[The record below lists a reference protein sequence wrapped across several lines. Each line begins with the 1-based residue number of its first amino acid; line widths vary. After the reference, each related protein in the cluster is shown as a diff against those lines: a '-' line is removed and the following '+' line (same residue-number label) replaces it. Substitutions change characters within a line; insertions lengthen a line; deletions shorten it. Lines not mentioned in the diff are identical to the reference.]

1 VAGALVC
8 DTLLHGAAPGSAEVI
23 GAAAR
28 HEHARMT
35 AEDRDGTRRREQA
48 MNVKVVLTQTEGAP
62 HFALLEDL
70 EVEGLRIVQVATP
83 EELATE
89 IRDADV
95 LYGFP
100 TGDLLRAAKSLRW
113 IQSPSAGVNYLQDL
127 PELVESD
134 IVLTN
139 TRGAHGPSIGEHT
152 FALLFA
158 LTRHIPESIQA
169 QRDHYWARPELY
181 RTSRE
186 MRGSTMGII
195 GYGAIGRGVAQRAR
209 GFDMEVLTVDPHPE
223 PGAPFVDE
231 TWGMER
237 LPDLLEQSEV
247 VVVAAPL
254 TAESYHLID
263 ADALTHMKPDAYL
276 IVVSRGGI
284 VDEDALVDALL
295 EGRLAGAGIDVT
307 EVEPLPPDSRLWD
320 APNIVITPHTAGDS
334 SEKERRCVEILRE
347 NLVRFTQGETLL
359 NMVDKR
365 RGY

>member
-1 VAGALVC
+1 
-8 DTLLHGAAPGSAEVI
+8 
-23 GAAAR
+23 
-28 HEHARMT
+28 M
-35 AEDRDGTRRREQA
+35 
-48 MNVKVVLTQTEGAP
+48 KVVLTITEGSP
-62 HFALLEDL
+62 HFGLLDDL
-70 EVEGLRIVQVATP
+70 ELPGMQIVTVSTP
-83 EELATE
+83 EELAAE
-89 IRDADV
+89 IVDADV

-100 TGDLLRAAKSLRW
+100 TADLLQRGKALRW
-113 IQSPSAGVNYLQDL
+113 IQSPSAGVNYLQHL
-127 PELVESD
+127 AELVEND

-186 MRGSTMGII
+186 MRGLTMGIV
-195 GYGAIGRGVAQRAR
+195 GFGAIGRAVAQRAK
-209 GFDMEVLTVDPHPE
+209 GFDMEILAVDPHPD
-223 PGAPFVDE
+223 PGAPFVAD

-237 LPDLLEQSEV
+237 LPDLLAQSDV

-254 TAESYHLID
+254 TAESYHVLD
-263 ADALTHMKPDAYL
+263 AAALAKMKPDAYL

-284 VDEDALVDALL
+284 VDEDALADAL
-295 EGRLAGAGIDVT
+295 EAGKLAGAGLDVT
-307 EVEPLPPDSRLWD
+307 EVEPLPADSRLWD

-347 NLVRFTQGETLL
+347 NLVRFAHGETLMNL
-359 NMVDKR
+359 VDKR

>member
-1 VAGALVC
+1 
-8 DTLLHGAAPGSAEVI
+8 
-23 GAAAR
+23 
-28 HEHARMT
+28 M
-35 AEDRDGTRRREQA
+35 
-48 MNVKVVLTQTEGAP
+48 KVVLTITEGSP
-62 HFALLEDL
+62 HFGLLDDL
-70 EVEGLRIVQVATP
+70 ELPGMQIVTVSTP
-83 EELATE
+83 EELAAE
-89 IRDADV
+89 IVDADV

-100 TGDLLRAAKSLRW
+100 TADLLQRGKALRW
-113 IQSPSAGVNYLQDL
+113 IQSPSAGVNYLQHL
-127 PELVESD
+127 AELVEND

-186 MRGSTMGII
+186 MRGLTMGIV
-195 GYGAIGRGVAQRAR
+195 GFGAIGRAVAQRAK
-209 GFDMEVLTVDPHPE
+209 GFDMEILAVDPHPD
-223 PGAPFVDE
+223 PGAPFVTE

-237 LPDLLEQSEV
+237 LPDLLAQSDV

-254 TAESYHLID
+254 TAESYHVLD
-263 ADALTHMKPDAYL
+263 AAALAKMKPDAYL

-284 VDEDALVDALL
+284 VDEDALADAL
-295 EGRLAGAGIDVT
+295 EAGKLAGAGLDVT
-307 EVEPLPPDSRLWD
+307 EVEPRPADSRLWD

-347 NLVRFTQGETLL
+347 NLVRFAHGETLMNL
-359 NMVDKR
+359 VDKR

>member
-1 VAGALVC
+1 
-8 DTLLHGAAPGSAEVI
+8 
-23 GAAAR
+23 
-28 HEHARMT
+28 M
-35 AEDRDGTRRREQA
+35 
-48 MNVKVVLTQTEGAP
+48 KVVLTQTEGAP
-62 HFALLEDL
+62 HFALLDDL
-70 EVEGLRIVQVATP
+70 DVEGLKIIQVTTP
-83 EELATE
+83 EELAAE
-89 IRDADV
+89 IVDADV

-100 TGDLLRAAKSLRW
+100 TADLLRTGKALRW

-127 PELVESD
+127 SELVEND

-158 LTRHIPESIQA
+158 LTRHIPASVQA

-186 MRGSTMGII
+186 VRGLTMGII
-195 GYGAIGRGVAQRAR
+195 GFGAIGRAVAQRAK
-209 GFDMEVLTVDPHPE
+209 GFDMEVLAVDPHPE
-223 PGAPFVDE
+223 PGAPFVVE

-237 LPDLLEQSEV
+237 LPDLLEQSDV

-254 TAESYHLID
+254 TAESYHLLD
-263 ADALTHMKPDAYL
+263 AAALARMKPDTYL

-284 VDEDALVDALL
+284 VVEDALVDALQ

-307 EVEPLPPDSRLWD
+307 EIEPLSPESRLWD
-320 APNIVITPHTAGDS
+320 APNLIITPHTAGDS
-334 SEKERRCVEILRE
+334 SEKERRCIEILRE
-347 NLVRFTQGETLL
+347 NLVRFSQGETLL
-359 NMVDKR
+359 NVVDKH

>member
-1 VAGALVC
+1 
-8 DTLLHGAAPGSAEVI
+8 
-23 GAAAR
+23 
-28 HEHARMT
+28 M
-35 AEDRDGTRRREQA
+35 
-48 MNVKVVLTQTEGAP
+48 KVVLTITEGWP
-62 HFALLEDL
+62 HFALLDDL
-70 EVEGLRIVQVATP
+70 DLPGMQIVTVNSP

-89 IRDADV
+89 IVDADV

-100 TGDLLRAAKSLRW
+100 TADLLRAGKALRW
-113 IQSPSAGVNYLQDL
+113 IQSPSAGVNYLQNL
-127 PELVESD
+127 TELVENE

-158 LTRHIPESIQA
+158 LTRHIPESIEA
-169 QRDHYWARPELY
+169 QRKHYWARPELY

-186 MRGSTMGII
+186 MRGLTMGII
-195 GYGAIGRGVAQRAR
+195 GFGAIGRAVAQRAK
-209 GFDMEVLTVDPHPE
+209 GFDMDVLAVDPHPE
-223 PGAPFVDE
+223 PGAPFVVE

-237 LPDLLEQSEV
+237 LPDLLEQSDV

-254 TAESYHLID
+254 TAESYHLLD
-263 ADALTHMKPDAYL
+263 AAALARMKPDAYL

-284 VDEDALVDALL
+284 VDEEALADALQ
-295 EGRLAGAGIDVT
+295 EGRLAGAGLDVT
-307 EVEPLPPDSRLWD
+307 EVEPLSSESRLWD

-347 NLVRFTQGETLL
+347 NLIRFAHGETLL
-359 NMVDKR
+359 NVVDKR

>member
-1 VAGALVC
+1 
-8 DTLLHGAAPGSAEVI
+8 
-23 GAAAR
+23 
-28 HEHARMT
+28 M
-35 AEDRDGTRRREQA
+35 
-48 MNVKVVLTQTEGAP
+48 KVVLTQTEGAP
-62 HFALLEDL
+62 HFALLDDL
-70 EVEGLRIVQVATP
+70 EVEGLRIIQVSTP

-89 IRDADV
+89 ICDADV

-100 TGDLLRAAKSLRW
+100 TADLLRAAKSLRW

-127 PELVESD
+127 TELVESD

-169 QRDHYWARPELY
+169 QRDHYWARRELY

-209 GFDMEVLTVDPHPE
+209 GFDMEVLAVDPHPE
-223 PGAPFVDE
+223 PAAPFVDE
-231 TWGMER
+231 TWDMDR
-237 LPDLLEQSEV
+237 LPDLLQQSDV

-263 ADALTHMKPDAYL
+263 ADALARMKPDAYL

-284 VDEDALVDALL
+284 VDEDALADALHA
-295 EGRLAGAGIDVT
+295 GRLAGAGIDVT
-307 EVEPLPPDSRLWD
+307 EVEPLPSDSRLWD
-320 APNIVITPHTAGDS
+320 APNVVITPHTAGDS

-347 NLVRFTQGETLL
+347 NLLRFAQGETLL